1 MAKLLIKSSNAAAS
15 AQPQKLGY
23 RELGIHNN
31 HLYFGNSSDEP
42 VRLAEYSDVAGGGR
56 LQGIDFGPSTGHTY
70 TSTSDG
76 GVTRYKTVITPAQH
90 GCGDTMDI
98 LVQFTELDGS
108 LYRGTGVD
116 YTIETDGTINI

>member
-1 MAKLLIKSSNAAAS
+1 MAKLLIKYSTQSG
-15 AQPQKLGY
+15 QPQKLNY
-23 RELGIHNN
+23 RELGLHNN
-31 HLYFGNSSDEP
+31 HLYFGNSSGAP
-42 VRLAEYSDVAGGGR
+42 IRLAEYSDVAGGGGR
-56 LQGIDFGPSTGHTY
+56 LQGIDFGPSTGHRY

-116 YTIETDGTINI
+116 YTIGTDGTINI